1 MATIIPTVRSNDLSI
16 TIDSIARDFN
26 STHPTKD
33 GSVVSIAGLE
43 LAGEA
48 QGLDGVL
55 NSSAAYEVQRLEEKQ
70 GLSSSGDW
78 GYYAK
83 LLANTRPQWF
93 KVWVRWNA
101 GEDNYDY
108 YLKANAGEV
117 FSHATPY
124 VGIVH

>member
-1 MATIIPTVRSNDLSI
+1 VAIIIPTAKSNDLSI
-16 TIDSIARDFN
+16 TIDGIARDFDL
-26 STHPTKD
+26 SYLIME
-33 GSVVSIAGLE
+33 GSIVSIAGLE

-55 NSSAAYEVQRLEEKQ
+55 NNDAAYKVQRLEETQ

-83 LLANTRPQWF
+83 QLANTHFQWF

-101 GEDNYDY
+101 GEDSYDY

-124 VGIVH
+124 VGVVH